1 MKDINKPLI
10 VRNGKRTTSINR
22 TKNKQLKKTT
32 LLINTQHNDLVGQ
45 LFRSLN
51 TNKSNSI

>member
-22 TKNKQLKKTT
+22 TINKQLKETT

-45 LFRSLN
+45 LFRSLK
-51 TNKSNSI
+51 TNKNNSI

>member
-10 VRNGKRTTSINR
+10 VRNGKRTTNINR
-22 TKNKQLKKTT
+22 IKNKQIKEAT
-32 LLINTQHNDLVGQ
+32 LLINTQHNDLVDQ

-51 TNKSNSI
+51 TNKNNSI